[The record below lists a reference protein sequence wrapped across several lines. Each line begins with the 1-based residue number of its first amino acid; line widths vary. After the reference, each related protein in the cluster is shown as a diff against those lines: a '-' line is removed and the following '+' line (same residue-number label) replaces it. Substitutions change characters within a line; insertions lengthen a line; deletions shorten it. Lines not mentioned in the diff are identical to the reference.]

1 MSATDRMPWDEII
14 DESHDI
20 DNHRLPEDLLD
31 DVPEHLAFTSDSVM
45 DTEQRLA
52 SVDPDIIKKQRR
64 ASGAKGY
71 EDKVT
76 DILKAGV
83 TFTVGNPA
91 TVVDAAAILMH
102 ADNVSYTLGDLAV
115 ADPHTAAVIN
125 FLHGGTGNPATAAA
139 MAVMP
144 MVLQILRNH
153 EPTIET
159 ATRITIPF
167 TRKRLGI
174 TIPSRF
180 KVRISNNKVAAAM
193 TNDPGKLYSAT
204 FTPAVVAEIQE
215 NLKVTV
221 ANYQPRHRAT

>member
-20 DNHRLPEDLLD
+20 DNHRLPDDLLD
-31 DVPEHLAFTSDSVM
+31 DAPEHLSFTNDSVM

-52 SVDPDIIKKQRR
+52 TVDPDIIKKQRR
-64 ASGAKGY
+64 ANGAKGY

-76 DILKAGV
+76 DILKMGV
-83 TFTVGNPA
+83 TLTAGHPA

-115 ADPHTAAVIN
+115 TDPHTATVIN
-125 FLHGGTGNPATAAA
+125 FLHGGTGNPATAAV
-139 MAVMP
+139 MAAMP

-153 EPTIET
+153 EPSIET
-159 ATRITIPF
+159 SSKFSVPF
-167 TRKRLGI
+167 TRGKI
-174 TIPSRF
+174 SFTVPSRF

-193 TNDPGKLYSAT
+193 TNDPGRLYSAT